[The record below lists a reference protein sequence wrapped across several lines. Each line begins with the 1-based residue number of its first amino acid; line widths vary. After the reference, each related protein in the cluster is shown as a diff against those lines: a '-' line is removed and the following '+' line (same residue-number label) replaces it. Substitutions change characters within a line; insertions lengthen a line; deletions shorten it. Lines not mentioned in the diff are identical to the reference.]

1 MKRRDFVTGGAALA
15 LAAPFATLTRAED
28 DPGNGWRQV
37 IARLTGGRT
46 PQPGRVRLE
55 LPRIADNGNAVALA
69 VSVEGP
75 EPATRI
81 HLVSDLNPYAHMAT
95 FRFGAG
101 ARRTAVATRVKLAG
115 TQRVFAIAELA
126 DGSVWS
132 DVREVAVAFSAC
144 FEGPA

>member
-1 MKRRDFVTGGAALA
+1 MRRRLFLA
-15 LAAPFATLTRAED
+15 GLLLAPLARAED
-28 DPGNGWRQV
+28 DPGNGWRQA

-46 PQPGRVRLE
+46 PQPGRVQLE
-55 LPRIADNGNAVALA
+55 VPRIADNGNAVPL
-69 VSVEGP
+69 SVTVDAPAQGP
-75 EPATRI
+75 GRVTRI

-101 ARRTAVATRVKLAG
+101 MRGAAVATRVRLAG
-115 TQRVFAIAELA
+115 TQRVFAIAECA

-144 FEGPA
+144 FEGSS

>member
-1 MKRRDFVTGGAALA
+1 MRRRIFLAGAAGLAMCA
-15 LAAPFATLTRAED
+15 LARAED
-28 DPGNGWRQV
+28 DPGNGWRQA

-55 LPRIADNGNAVALA
+55 LPRIADNGNLVALA
-69 VSVEGP
+69 VSVDAPDAGRV
-75 EPATRI
+75 TRI

-95 FRFGAG
+95 FRFGPGIRSA
-101 ARRTAVATRVKLAG
+101 AVATRVKLAG
-115 TQRVFAIAELA
+115 SQRVFAIAECA

-144 FEGPA
+144 FEGGS